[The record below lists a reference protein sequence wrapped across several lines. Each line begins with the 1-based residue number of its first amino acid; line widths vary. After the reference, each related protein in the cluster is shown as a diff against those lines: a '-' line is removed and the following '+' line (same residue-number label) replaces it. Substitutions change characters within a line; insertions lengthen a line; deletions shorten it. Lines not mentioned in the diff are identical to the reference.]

1 MDYKMTPKEIRESR
15 GITKKHIY
23 NLLGISRQ
31 SYNNKESGKTSF
43 SALEIQKLC
52 NEYGIPVSMMKL

>member
-1 MDYKMTPKEIRESR
+1 MEKKMSPKEIRESR

-23 NLLGISRQ
+23 NLLGITRQ
-31 SYNNKESGKTSF
+31 AYNNKESGKSKF

-52 NEYGIPVSMMKL
+52 NEYDVPISMIRL